1 MDSTGS
7 KTDAKYLGILLLL
20 VGLVLWDLVILRSA
34 FLSGDHLVQHY
45 PFAHFLQNEIRSFRF
60 PWWTS
65 LIHSG
70 FPLLAEGQI
79 GAFYLPNLAFLYF
92 LPLRWAYNYEVLF
105 HYAIATLFFYS
116 YLRSLGLSSFSTFFS
131 TLIFLFGST
140 NAGFFYN
147 ITSQRVTV
155 WFPLAL
161 ILTDRIIVHRCW
173 RSALGLGVVFALQIV
188 AGYQQVAVYCIGFTV
203 LYYFLR
209 ARRTARWRSSL
220 PLILLT
226 LILGAAMSAV
236 QWVPMLRLSLYSAR
250 ASAVEALAYEGSAS
264 PLVGMTLLYPD
275 WTGFLRGGFYV
286 GMPGLFFAFVSLY
299 RKKASVERTWW
310 ILFAV
315 SILLALGRFSP
326 LYLLIVRAF
335 KIYFFR
341 VPAKFL
347 FFSAFALSV
356 VSAYGIE
363 HAWVCRGDRMSAQKA
378 AISISL
384 LFFAVTAGIV
394 VGHWVL
400 LHYRAPL
407 SAQVET
413 YVHEKIYGK
422 PFHPLSMEIYR
433 QKIDAYFRFFL
444 RLSSVQRREVWMPV
458 LLFGLQTGIWVL
470 LFRWKRG
477 TKASFALVAVLVFDL
492 CYYTTR
498 HIRTDL
504 YPYSLVETKSRL
516 VQRLRED
523 KSLFRTHVLNF
534 EPWKSGN
541 FPYLANQNMLWG
553 IAETGI
559 YSPLAMREY
568 KEYLGDW
575 GGVDDSLFARPA
587 RRETLEK
594 NKSILDQLN
603 VKYLFTHEEL
613 NASGWKLVD
622 QEGDVRLYQNES
634 VLPRFFHVA
643 RIDAPFSASDIHPI
657 EVLKMTEGEYVFNM
671 HSLDGGYAVVS
682 EQNYSGWKVHVSSQT
697 LEPIPLGPCLKAFPV
712 PAGSK
717 QMLVGYTEKN
727 KSLLYLISGG
737 SFLVTLVLLILLQLC
752 GGRRR
757 SAFAGVK
764 G

>member
-1 MDSTGS
+1 MGFIGS
-7 KTDAKYLGILLLL
+7 KTDAKYLGVLLLL
-20 VGLVLWDLVILRSA
+20 TGLVLWDLVILRSA

-45 PFAHFLQNEIRSFRF
+45 PFAQFLQNEIRSFRF

-70 FPLLAEGQI
+70 FPVLAEGQI
-79 GAFYLPNLAFLYF
+79 GAFYPPNLLFLFF

-105 HYAIATLFFYS
+105 HYTVATLFFYA
-116 YLRSLGLSSFSTFFS
+116 YLRSLRLSSFSAFLS
-131 TLIFLFGST
+131 TLTFLFGSA

-147 ITSQRVTV
+147 ITSQRVMV

-161 ILTDRIIVHRCW
+161 ILTDRIITQRCW
-173 RSALGLGVVFALQIV
+173 RSALGLGTTFALQVV
-188 AGYQQVAVYCIGFTV
+188 AGYQQLAIYSIGFAI
-203 LYYFLR
+203 LYYLLQ
-209 ARRTARWRSSL
+209 ARLDQWRSSF
-220 PLILLT
+220 PLILLA

-264 PLVGMTLLYPD
+264 PLVGMTLLYPA

-286 GMPGLFFAFVSLY
+286 GMLGLFFAFVSLW
-299 RKKASVERTWW
+299 RKKEPVERTWW

-326 LYLLIVRAF
+326 FYLLIVRAF

-356 VSAYGIE
+356 VSAFGIE
-363 HAWVCRGDRMSAQKA
+363 HAWVRRGEQTPAQRA
-378 AISISL
+378 AISMGL
-384 LFFAVTAGIV
+384 LFLAVTAGIG

-400 LHYRAPL
+400 LHYRDPL
-407 SAQVET
+407 SAQIET

-444 RLSSVQRREVWMPV
+444 RLSSTRRREVWMPV
-458 LLFGLQTGIWVL
+458 LLFGLQSGIWTL
-470 LFRWKRG
+470 LFRGKRG
-477 TKASFALVAVLVFDL
+477 TKASFALAAVLVFDL

-498 HIRTDL
+498 DIRTDL
-504 YPYSLVETKSRL
+504 YPYSLVEIKSRL

-523 KSLFRTHVLNF
+523 KSVFRTHVLNF

-559 YSPLAMREY
+559 YSPLAMRKY
-568 KEYLGDW
+568 KDYLEDW

-587 RRETLEK
+587 RKETLEK

-603 VKYLFTHEEL
+603 VKYLFTREEL
-613 NASGWKLVD
+613 NASGWKPVD

-643 RIDAPFSASDIHPI
+643 RIDTLFSASDIHPI
-657 EVLKMTEGEYVFNM
+657 EVLKMSEGEYVFNTR
-671 HSLDGGYAVVS
+671 SLNGDYVVVS
-682 EQNYSGWKVHVSSQT
+682 EQNYPGWKAHVSGQT
-697 LEPIPLGPCLKAFPV
+697 LEPIPLGPCLKAFPI
-712 PAGSK
+712 PGGSD
-717 QMLVGYTEKN
+717 QMIVGYTEKN
-727 KSLLYLISGG
+727 KGLLYLVSGG
-737 SFLVTLVLLILLQLC
+737 SFLVTLVLLILFQLC
-752 GGRRR
+752 GGQCRG
-757 SAFAGVK
+757 AFADVK